1 MYPFYTP
8 WKQKFRGFLM
18 YSGVIEMEHWQT
30 KKQTRNVIKNFIVA
44 FLAVKKKKW
53 WKYRIS
59 SNKRRV
65 SNKRCPLI
73 SAAPLGIHI
82 EISASL

>member
-44 FLAVKKKKW
+44 FLAVKKKMMKIP
-53 WKYRIS
+53 YF
-59 SNKRRV
+59 
-65 SNKRCPLI
+65 L
-73 SAAPLGIHI
+73 
-82 EISASL
+82 